1 MRPKSR
7 RTEVDSAERRYQET
21 VAKRDEQN
29 ARAVAAR
36 SERDTV
42 HQQKRERIEEM
53 NKLKVERDALVAEM
67 RKHKER
73 RTEFQTKAK
82 ALIERKR
89 AVSKRVDRKM
99 PGTVETLRLEVREL
113 EMRHQTQESS
123 IVEER
128 ELLDEIRLKTKELK
142 ALEAHAPEQEDL
154 TLQAGS
160 LEGMIDEAFKRAEEE
175 HQEVLRLNAEAEAV
189 HKRVVE
195 HIEQINHLVA
205 EGDRKHKEM
214 LEARALAD
222 KYHQKG
228 VEMRGK
234 VMELR
239 RAARQELEQERAEVE
254 ELNRQV
260 RERFDSEE
268 AQKQA
273 EDDILLALKEKGRVN
288 LRR

>member
-29 ARAVAAR
+29 VRAIALR

-53 NKLKVERDALVAEM
+53 NALKAERDALVAEM
-67 RKHKER
+67 RRHKDR
-73 RTEFQTKAK
+73 RSEFQTKAK

-89 AVSKRVDRKM
+89 AVSKRVDRKLG
-99 PGTVETLRLEVREL
+99 GTVETLRFEVREL

-123 IVEER
+123 IEEER
-128 ELLDEIRLKTKELK
+128 ELLDEIREKTRELK
-142 ALEAHAPEQEDL
+142 AMEARAPEQEDL

-175 HQEVLRLNAEAEAV
+175 HKEVLRLNAEAEAV
-189 HKRVVE
+189 HRKVVE

-205 EGDRKHKEM
+205 EGDRKHREM
-214 LEARALAD
+214 LEARELAD
-222 KYHQKG
+222 KFHQKG

-234 VMELR
+234 VMELK
-239 RAARQELEQERAEVE
+239 RAQRQEREQERAEVDE
-254 ELNRQV
+254 INRQV
-260 RERFDSEE
+260 RERFESEE
-268 AQKQA
+268 ARKQA
-273 EDDILLALKEKGRVN
+273 EDEILKSLQDKGRVN
-288 LRR
+288 LKR

>member
-21 VAKRDEQN
+21 VTKRDEQN
-29 ARAVAAR
+29 ARAVALR

-42 HQQKRERIEEM
+42 HQQKRERIDEM
-53 NKLKVERDALVAEM
+53 NRLKAERDALVAEM
-67 RKHKER
+67 RRHKDR
-73 RTEFQTKAK
+73 RSEYQAKAK

-99 PGTVETLRLEVREL
+99 PATVETLRFEVREL

-123 IVEER
+123 IEEER
-128 ELLDEIRLKTKELK
+128 ELLDEIRKKTKELK
-142 ALEAHAPEQEDL
+142 ALEALAPEQEDL

-160 LEGMIDEAFKRAEEE
+160 IEGMIDEAFKKAEEE

-205 EGDRKHKEM
+205 EGDHKHKEM

-222 KYHQKG
+222 KYHQKSA
-228 VEMRGK
+228 EMRGK

-254 ELNRQV
+254 EFNRQV
-260 RERFDSEE
+260 REKFDSEE
-268 AQKQA
+268 AKKQA
-273 EDDILLALKEKGRVN
+273 EDDILAALREKGRVN
-288 LRR
+288 LKR